1 MTGAAPA
8 VALSGIRK
16 SFPGVRANDGVDLEV
31 RDGEVHALLGE
42 NGAGKTTLTSILV
55 GLYQPDAGT
64 IRVDGRVVELR
75 SPRDAYR
82 HGIGMVHQHFR
93 LVPSFTVAENV
104 LLGLA
109 AGRRPGWRLRIR
121 DHRVHVAEVARQFD
135 LPVDVDAPVWQ
146 LSVGQQQRVEIV
158 KMLYRGVRV
167 LILDEPT
174 AALTPQEARALF
186 VTLRAMAAQGRA
198 VVFIS
203 HKLDEVMS
211 VADRISVMR
220 RGRRVATLR
229 PAETDPRRLAA
240 LMIGGDLEDAESPR
254 AAPPTAPAASG
265 PPALA
270 CEGLWVAGDHGRPAV
285 RGVTLAVHAGE
296 TVGIAGVA
304 GNGQRELAE
313 ALAGMRAV
321 IRGRITLDGRDIT
334 TLPVRARIERGLG
347 YLPGDRRRVGM
358 APDLSVAQNLA
369 LKSFRQPRFGSA
381 LWQDRGAV
389 RREATR
395 LMAEFRITGA
405 GPDAPVGV
413 LSGGNLQKVLLARE
427 LTLPGH
433 ALVAESPT
441 RGLDVGATRFVHD
454 ALRAAAR
461 AGRAILL
468 VSEDLDELLLLSDR
482 VAVMF
487 GGELMGVL
495 AAASASREQLGLLM
509 AGTRAEPASEL
520 P

>member
-1 MTGAAPA
+1 
-8 VALSGIRK
+8 
-16 SFPGVRANDGVDLEV
+16 
-31 RDGEVHALLGE
+31 
-42 NGAGKTTLTSILV
+42 
-55 GLYQPDAGT
+55 
-64 IRVDGRVVELR
+64 
-75 SPRDAYR
+75 
-82 HGIGMVHQHFR
+82 
-93 LVPSFTVAENV
+93 
-104 LLGLA
+104 
-109 AGRRPGWRLRIR
+109 
-121 DHRVHVAEVARQFD
+121 
-135 LPVDVDAPVWQ
+135 VWQ

-158 KMLYRGVRV
+158 KMLYRGVRL

-240 LMIGGDLEDAESPR
+240 LMIGGDAADAETPR
-254 AAPPTAPAASG
+254 AATRAAPAAPG

-270 CEGLWVAGDHGRPAV
+270 CEELWVIGDHGRPAV

-313 ALAGMRAV
+313 ALAGLRGV
-321 IRGRITLDGRDIT
+321 TGGRILLDGREVT
-334 TLPVRARIERGLG
+334 ALPVRARIERGLG
-347 YLPGDRRRVGM
+347 YLPGDRRRVGT
-358 APDLSVAQNLA
+358 ASDLSVAQNLA

-389 RREATR
+389 RREASR

-427 LTLPGH
+427 LTLPGR

-441 RGLDVGATRFVHD
+441 RGLDVGATHFVHD

-461 AGRAILL
+461 AGRAVLL

-487 GGELMGVL
+487 GGGLMGGIP
-495 AAASASREQLGLLM
+495 AGSASREGLGLLM
-509 AGTRAEPASEL
+509 AGAHPGQTTEVP
-520 P
+520 

>member
-1 MTGAAPA
+1 VSGADPA
-8 VALSGIRK
+8 VALHGIRK
-16 SFPGVRANDGVDLEV
+16 AFPGVVANDGVDLEIAA
-31 RDGEVHALLGE
+31 GEVHALLGE

-64 IRVDGRVVELR
+64 IRVNGRVVELR

-104 LLGLA
+104 LLGLDTT
-109 AGRRPGWRLRIR
+109 GQRPGWRLRIG
-121 DHRVHVAEVARQFD
+121 DHRVRVAEVARRFG

-158 KMLYRGVRV
+158 KMLYRGVRL

-220 RGRRVATLR
+220 QGRRVATLR
-229 PAETDPRRLAA
+229 PAETDLRRLAA
-240 LMIGGDLEDAESPR
+240 LMIGGDPGDAEPPR
-254 AAPPTAPAASG
+254 ATTRAIPAAPG
-265 PPALA
+265 PPVLA
-270 CEGLWVAGDHGRPAV
+270 SEALWVMGDHGRPAV
-285 RGVTLAVHAGE
+285 RDVTLAVHAGE
-296 TVGIAGVA
+296 TVGVAGVA

-313 ALAGMRAV
+313 ALAGLRAV
-321 IRGRITLDGRDIT
+321 SRGRIVLDGRDVSR
-334 TLPVRARIERGLG
+334 LPVRTRIERGLG
-347 YLPGDRRRVGM
+347 YLPGDRRRVGT
-358 APDLSVAQNLA
+358 APDLSIAQNLA
-369 LKSFRQPRFGSA
+369 LKSFRQPRFGSVF
-381 LWQDRGAV
+381 WQDRGAV
-389 RREATR
+389 RREAGR

-427 LTLPGH
+427 LTLPGQ
-433 ALVAESPT
+433 ALVAEAPT
-441 RGLDVGATRFVHD
+441 RGLDVGAARFVHD
-454 ALRAAAR
+454 ALRAASR
-461 AGRAILL
+461 AGRAVLL

-482 VAVMF
+482 IAVMF
-487 GGELMGVL
+487 GGELMGVIP
-495 AAASASREQLGLLM
+495 AGAASREELGLLM
-509 AGTRAEPASEL
+509 AGTRDS
-520 P
+520 